1 MNIVELPMHKFPSDT
16 VRSPSESVSPAIPES
31 YPGNSGANSD
41 RPSRA
46 ERLGQRR
53 TGTRG
58 RAAVIGSGFGG
69 LAAAIRLQSMG
80 FETVCYESRDLPGGR
95 AYVYRDAGFTF
106 DAGPTV
112 ITAPHCIEE
121 LFALSGRSMQDYVQL
136 MPVDPM
142 YRLRWMDGTSFDY
155 VSDEPRLIEQIRG
168 IEPADVEGYRRFAE
182 YSKRVFHKGYEELGA
197 VPFLNF
203 RDMLRVAPDLM
214 KLRADRSV
222 YSAVSRFLKNEHLRQ
237 AFSFHP
243 LLVGGNPYSTSAI
256 YTLIH
261 WIERQWGVFFPK
273 GGTGALVQGLVSLF
287 EELGGDLRLNAPVDQ
302 VEVEMVGRQPKHWV
316 SIEGHPRERFDLVVS
331 NADIHHTYSHLYRK
345 HPGSGKAS
353 RRLER
358 MEWSMSLF
366 VMYFGTN
373 RRFDELAHHTI
384 LFGNRYEGLLR
395 DIFRGNTLP
404 PDFSLYLHAPTV
416 TDPSL
421 APAGCEAFYV
431 LSPVPH
437 LGRAK
442 VDWNRVAQS
451 YGDSILTALERH
463 LPGLQKSIVTRRHF
477 TPTDFQQ
484 ELNAY
489 HGSAFSVAPS
499 LIQSAFF
506 RPHNKSDS
514 IPGLYI
520 VGSGTHPGAGVPG
533 VINTAKATC
542 GLVAQDFGVAVE

>member
-1 MNIVELPMHKFPSDT
+1 MQTSGNNPLRGMPSNILPALLDSKSIG
-16 VRSPSESVSPAIPES
+16 SPDG
-31 YPGNSGANSD
+31 GNDPD
-41 RPSRA
+41 RFNGSRTS
-46 ERLGQRR
+46 RL
-53 TGTRG
+53 GTRG

-80 FETVCYESRDLPGGR
+80 FETVCFEGRDQPGGR

-121 LFALSGRSMQDYVQL
+121 LFELSGRSMQDYVQL

-155 VSDEPRLIEQIRG
+155 VSDEPRLIEQIRRF
-168 IEPADVEGYRRFAE
+168 EPADVEGYRRFAE

-222 YSAVSRFLKNEHLRQ
+222 HGAVSRFLKNEHLRQ

-273 GGTGALVQGLVSLF
+273 GGTGALVQGLVALF
-287 EELGGDLRLNAPVDQ
+287 EELGGELRLNSPVDQ
-302 VEVEMVGRQPKHWV
+302 IEIESTGNSGKHWV
-316 SIEGHPRERFDLVVS
+316 SSEGHARERFELVVS
-331 NADIHHTYSHLYRK
+331 NSDIHHTYSHLYRS
-345 HPGSGKAS
+345 HAASGKAS

-373 RRFDELAHHTI
+373 RRFDQLAHHTI

-395 DIFRGNTLP
+395 DIFRGHTLP
-404 PDFSLYLHAPTV
+404 SDFSLYLHAPTV

-421 APAGCEAFYV
+421 APDGCEAFYV

-437 LGRAK
+437 LGRANI
-442 VDWNRVAQS
+442 DWDSVAQS
-451 YGDSILTALERH
+451 YGDSILASLENH
-463 LPGLQKSIVTRRHF
+463 LPGLQDSIVTRRHF
-477 TPTDFQQ
+477 TPANFQQ
-484 ELNAY
+484 ELHAY
-489 HGSAFSVAPS
+489 QGSAFSVAPT
-499 LIQSAFF
+499 LTQSAYF

-542 GLVAQDFGVAVE
+542 GLVARDFGVAVK